1 MKTVAPLNTPP
12 FADGLRGPT
21 AGHESR
27 VVEFPAGIPGFETC
41 RRFVLIT
48 SPELAPL
55 SCLQALDPPEA
66 SFLAV
71 DPTLLDAGY
80 DLTLREFE
88 RARLGAGDEP
98 LLWLAIVTVADNA
111 ATANLRAP
119 VVINPRRMLGC
130 QFIRD
135 ENEYP
140 VHFPLG
146 RV

>member
-1 MKTVAPLNTPP
+1 MRAAVPSIASPRRHAAGPAASQDPL
-12 FADGLRGPT
+12 
-21 AGHESR
+21 
-27 VVEFPAGIPGFETC
+27 VVDFPSGIPGFEMC

-48 SPELAPL
+48 SPDLAPL
-55 SCLQALDPPEA
+55 TCLQSLDPPEP

-71 DPTLLDAGY
+71 SPTLLDPGY

-88 RARLGAGDEP
+88 RTRLGGADEP
-98 LLWLAIVTVADNA
+98 LVWLAVVTIANGE

-119 VVINPRRMLGC
+119 IVVNPRRMIGC

-135 ENEYP
+135 EVEYP

>member
-1 MKTVAPLNTPP
+1 MTMTAPTPALR
-12 FADGLRGPT
+12 ADA
-21 AGHESR
+21 AGEPLI
-27 VVEFPAGIPGFETC
+27 VDFPAGIPGFETC
-41 RRFVLIT
+41 HRFVLVS

-55 SCLQALDPPEA
+55 ACLQALDPPEA

-71 DPTLLDAGY
+71 DPRLLEPSY

-98 LLWLAIVTVADNA
+98 LLWLAIVTIADGE

-119 VVINPRRMLGC
+119 IVINPRRMTGC

-135 ENEYP
+135 EVEYP
-140 VHFPLG
+140 VRYSLG
-146 RV
+146 RA